1 MRKLF
6 LSALIL
12 ILFSSVYATS
22 ISFTEPLE
30 GSEFNLGQTITAEG
44 YVTSTDN
51 AEVLMILS
59 IDGSEISSIDTS
71 ISSGQVISFEN
82 LFNTQDFSLSS
93 DGNHTVSLAIRE
105 GTLTLVE
112 ESFDIIGSNNLT
124 ISVGELDETYNI
136 GDNILIEGFVSGVR
150 GLFDSEITLTYGDL
164 SLSQETVNGFFSFN
178 FTGESD
184 VSEATLSVSD
194 DAGNEGSL
202 EIQLFISKNL
212 VIEPG
217 IEILESGN
225 RHIKLNVKVYNSQ
238 SILVSP
244 DSLNIEVSGADS
256 FNKKIKADE
265 EIKFSKSGEY
275 TLKFIATQGEL
286 SGVFI
291 RELTVKEGLGSAKID
306 ISPQMFKTSNV
317 NYKITLKDSF
327 GELMPNSDF
336 YIVLLGPESSK
347 IIEKHQT
354 NNKGKYEGKIDTSEA
369 LSGSWSMAVIRDL
382 PAGFDEDSEL
392 VSLQFLD
399 VIATKN
405 FEIVSNLD
413 FNVVITS
420 REFTDNK
427 IIIKGYVENV
437 GNLHGDDVSI
447 IIDCPQC
454 ETTHNILKVSLAPG
468 ERYDFEE
475 SYATSENLKSVEIN
489 EHLKLFI
496 PNLKNLFF
504 NEFFSLFLVT
514 LFFIYSGMRKININP
529 LIEKI
534 PSSLTFNFKYNPTLK
549 ILKESWKRLMLND
562 GSKFLVN
569 AVGSALVLAIAFDI
583 SNSTGAFFKELLF
596 LSLILIITFSA
607 VQKWISLR
615 YSTKGTVEFWPLG
628 SLLLFVTALIFGVPF
643 GSPYRLKGL
652 NKSILTLLNPLF
664 NLVFA
669 LVALV
674 IYAITSSPIVAALAT
689 ISITLAFFHMIP
701 VKSLNGSLVL
711 KAYPNLWFGLFVL
724 VMFVYV
730 WIKIVMPWLVFV

>member
-6 LSALIL
+6 LSALVLLL
-12 ILFSSVYATS
+12 ISSVYATS

-51 AEVLMILS
+51 ADVSMILS
-59 IDGSEISSIDTS
+59 LDGTEISSLDTT

-82 LFNTQDFSLSS
+82 LFDTQDFSLISA
-93 DGNHTVSLAIRE
+93 GNHIVSLAIRE

-112 ESFDIIGSNNLT
+112 ESFEIIGSNNLT

-136 GDNILIEGFVSGVR
+136 GDTILIEGFVSGVG
-150 GLFDSEITLTYGDL
+150 GLFDSEITLMYGDL
-164 SLSQETVNGFFSFN
+164 SLLQETVSGFFSFN

-184 VSEATLSVSD
+184 VSEATLSVLD
-194 DAGNEGSL
+194 DVGNEGSL
-202 EIQLFISKNL
+202 ELQLFISKKL

-238 SILVSP
+238 SVLVSP
-244 DSLNIEVSGADS
+244 DSLNIEVNGADS
-256 FNKKIKADE
+256 FNKKIKSAE

-291 RELTVKEGLGSAKID
+291 RNLTVKEGLGSAKID

-327 GELMPNSDF
+327 GEIMLNSNF

-347 IIEKHQT
+347 IVEKHQT
-354 NNKGKYEGKIDTSEA
+354 NSKGKYEGKIDTSEA
-369 LSGSWSMAVIRDL
+369 RSGSWSMAVIRDL
-382 PAGFDEDSEL
+382 PVGFDENSEL
-392 VSLQFLD
+392 ASLQFLD
-399 VIATKN
+399 VITTKN

-420 REFTDNK
+420 RDVIDDE

-437 GNLHGDDVSI
+437 GNLRGEDVSI

-454 ETTHNILKVSLAPG
+454 ENTHNILKVSLAPG

-475 SYATSENLKSVEIN
+475 SYSTSENLKSVEIN

-504 NEFFSLFLVT
+504 NEFFSIFLVT
-514 LFFIYSGMRKININP
+514 LFFSYSRLRKIK
-529 LIEKI
+529 LSSLMAKI
-534 PSSLTFNFKYNPTLK
+534 PSSLLFNFKYNPTLK
-549 ILKESWKRLMLND
+549 RLKESWKKLMLND
-562 GSKFLVN
+562 GANFLITT
-569 AVGSALVLAIAFDI
+569 VGAALVLAIAFDI

-596 LSLILIITFSA
+596 LSLIIIITFSA

-615 YSTKGTVEFWPLG
+615 YSTKGTVEFWTLG
-628 SLLLFVTALIFGVPF
+628 SLLLFITALIFGVPF

-664 NLVFA
+664 NLIFA
-669 LVALV
+669 VVAIL
-674 IYAITSSPIVAALAT
+674 IYATSSSSVVAALAT

-701 VKSLNGSLVL
+701 VNTLNGNLVL
-711 KAYPNLWFGLFVL
+711 RSYPNLWFGLFVL

>member
-6 LSALIL
+6 LTALVL
-12 ILFSSVYATS
+12 LLFSSVYATS
-22 ISFTEPLE
+22 ISFTEPLT

-51 AEVLMILS
+51 ADVSMILS
-59 IDGSEISSIDTS
+59 LDGTEISSIDTT

-82 LFNTQDFSLSS
+82 LFNAQEFSLSS
-93 DGNHTVSLAIRE
+93 AGNHTVSLAIRE

-112 ESFDIIGSNNLT
+112 ESFNVIGSNNLT

-136 GDNILIEGFVSGVR
+136 GDNILIEGFVSGVG

-178 FTGESD
+178 FTGESE

-194 DAGNEGSL
+194 DIGNEGSL

-238 SILVSP
+238 SVLVSP

-306 ISPQMFKTSNV
+306 ISSQMFKTSNI

-327 GELMPNSDF
+327 GEIMPNSDF
-336 YIVLLGPESSK
+336 HIVLLGPENSK
-347 IIEKHQT
+347 VVEKHQT
-354 NNKGKYEGKIDTSEA
+354 NSKGKYEGKIDTSEA

-382 PAGFDEDSEL
+382 PVGFDEDSEL

-399 VIATKN
+399 IIATKN

-420 REFTDNK
+420 KDVINDE

-437 GNLHGDDVSI
+437 GNLRGDDVSI

-454 ETTHNILKVSLAPG
+454 ENTNNILKISLDPG
-468 ERYDFEE
+468 EIYYFEE
-475 SYATSENLKSVEIN
+475 AYATSENLKSVEIN

-504 NEFFSLFLVT
+504 NEFFSIFLVT
-514 LFFIYSGMRKININP
+514 LFFSYSRVRKIKFNS
-529 LIEKI
+529 LIAKI
-534 PSSLTFNFKYNPTLK
+534 PSSLLFNFKYNSTLK
-549 ILKESWKRLMLND
+549 RLKESWKKLMLND
-562 GSKFLVN
+562 GANFLIN
-569 AVGSALVLAIAFDI
+569 TIGAALVLAIVFDI
-583 SNSTGAFFKELLF
+583 SNSTGAFFKELLL
-596 LSLILIITFSA
+596 LSLIIIITFSA
-607 VQKWISLR
+607 VHKWISLR

-643 GSPYRLKGL
+643 GSPYQLKGL

-664 NLVFA
+664 NLIFA
-669 LVALV
+669 VVAIL
-674 IYAITSSPIVAALAT
+674 IYATSSSSVVAALAT

-701 VKSLNGSLVL
+701 VKSLNGDLVL
-711 KAYPNLWFGLFVL
+711 KAYSNLWFGLFVL

>member
-6 LSALIL
+6 LSVLL
-12 ILFSSVYATS
+12 LLLFSSVYATS

-51 AEVLMILS
+51 TDVSIILS
-59 IDGSEISSIDTS
+59 LDGTELSSLDTT

-82 LFNTQDFSLSS
+82 LFDIQEFSLNS

-105 GTLTLVE
+105 GTLTLIE

-136 GDNILIEGFVSGVR
+136 GDTILIEGFVSGVG
-150 GLFDSEITLTYGDL
+150 GLFDSEITLTYGEL

-184 VSEATLSVSD
+184 VSEATLSVSE

-202 EIQLFISKNL
+202 ELQLFISKNL

-238 SILVSP
+238 SVLVSP

-275 TLKFIATQGEL
+275 ELKFIATQGDL

-291 RELTVKEGLGSAKID
+291 RDLTVKEGLGSAKID
-306 ISPQMFKTSNV
+306 IAPQMFKTSNV
-317 NYKITLKDSF
+317 NYKIILKDSF
-327 GELMPNSDF
+327 GEIMLNSNF

-347 IIEKHQT
+347 IVEKHQT
-354 NNKGKYEGKIDTSEA
+354 NSKGKYEGKIDTSEA

-382 PAGFDEDSEL
+382 PVGFDENSEL
-392 VSLQFLD
+392 ASLQFLD

-420 REFTDNK
+420 RDVIDDE

-437 GNLHGDDVSI
+437 GNLRGDDVSI

-454 ETTHNILKVSLAPG
+454 ENTHNILKVSLDPG

-475 SYATSENLKSVEIN
+475 AYATSENLKSVEIN

-504 NEFFSLFLVT
+504 NEFFSIFLIT
-514 LFFIYSGMRKININP
+514 LFFSYSRLRKIKFNS
-529 LIEKI
+529 LMVKI
-534 PSSLTFNFKYNPTLK
+534 PSSLLFNFKYNPSLK
-549 ILKESWKRLMLND
+549 RLKESWKKLMLND
-562 GSKFLVN
+562 GANFLITT
-569 AVGSALVLAIAFDI
+569 VGAALVLAIAFDI

-596 LSLILIITFSA
+596 LSLIIIITFSS
-607 VQKWISLR
+607 VHKWISLR

-628 SLLLFVTALIFGVPF
+628 SLLLFITALIFGVPF

-664 NLVFA
+664 NLIFA
-669 LVALV
+669 VVAIL
-674 IYAITSSPIVAALAT
+674 IYANSSSSVVAALAT
-689 ISITLAFFHMIP
+689 MSITLAFFHMIP
-701 VKSLNGSLVL
+701 VKSLNGDLVL
-711 KAYPNLWFGLFVL
+711 KAYHNLWFGLFVL